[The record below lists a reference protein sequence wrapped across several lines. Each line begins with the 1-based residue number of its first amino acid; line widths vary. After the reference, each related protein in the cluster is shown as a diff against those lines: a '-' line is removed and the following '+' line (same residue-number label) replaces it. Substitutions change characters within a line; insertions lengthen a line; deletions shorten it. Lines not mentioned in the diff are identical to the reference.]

1 MREYPRHKTDYP
13 GVWFIEG
20 KAFPNKRTKTTLE
33 TEKIYYIAYRK
44 EGKLIEEKAGRQF
57 SDNMTPAKASEIRAL
72 RKKGKQDSN
81 TERRAKRKDIILLN
95 TNRPTIKFL
104 FSKYIEYKGD
114 SLKGVRT
121 DKSRFTNH
129 LDGTLGKLTPQ
140 EIDSFTVNRL
150 KKSIDQKHT
159 SGSTRNVLELLRR
172 IINFGVKNK
181 LCSPLDFVIE
191 LPKVESERIEVLT
204 DEQCQGL
211 VEAWSEYPD
220 RHIVN
225 LHKVIACTGMR
236 PSEPCSLKWEDVDF
250 EHSVIM
256 KRNTKSGKN
265 KPLRMSK
272 EVTTIMMDQRKL
284 LESEESDMRN
294 STFVFPRRDGGKR
307 NPDGWRKNVKEIC
320 IRAGIPKSY
329 RPNYCLRD
337 TIAST
342 MLSNGLTLDQV
353 GYMLGHE
360 PGSPM
365 MKRYA
370 KFVKG
375 EQQRIVDRTNE
386 MMKNKF
392 QSQKEVIDI
401 ELYRTNNSA

>member
-1 MREYPRHKTDYP
+1 MRKYPRHKTNYP

-20 KAFPNKRTKTTLE
+20 RALPEKKTQQVTQI
-33 TEKIYYIAYRK
+33 EKIYYIAYRR

-81 TERRAKRKDIILLN
+81 TERRAKRKDSIVLN

-104 FSKYIEYKGD
+104 FSKYLEYKGD

-204 DEQCQGL
+204 DEQFKGL
-211 VEAWSEYPD
+211 AEAWSEYPD

-225 LHKVIACTGMR
+225 LHKLIAWTGMR

-250 EHSVIM
+250 KHSVIM
-256 KRNTKSGKN
+256 KRNTKSGKD

-272 EVTTIMMDQRKL
+272 EVNTILMEQRTL
-284 LESEESDMRN
+284 LDSETDAMRN
-294 STFVFPRRDGGKR
+294 SVFVFPRRDGGKR

-342 MLSNGLTLDQV
+342 LLSNGSTLDEV

>member
-1 MREYPRHKTDYP
+1 MPIQKRHSTNYT
-13 GVWFIEG
+13 GVHFIEG
-20 KAFPNKRTKTTLE
+20 TSLDGKRS
-33 TEKIYYIAYRK
+33 EKVFLIRYRK
-44 EGKLIEEKAGRQF
+44 EGKAVEEKAGRQF
-57 SDNMTPAKASEIRAL
+57 KDNMTPAKASRMRAM
-72 RKKGKQDSN
+72 RIEGKSETN
-81 TERRAKRKDIILLN
+81 TEKRAKQKTEKEASI
-95 TNRPTIKFL
+95 NRPILNLL
-104 FSKYIEYKGD
+104 FTKYLEYKGD

-129 LDGTLGKLTPQ
+129 LEGTLGKLTPQ

-159 SGSTRNVLELLRR
+159 SGSTRNVRR

-204 DEQCQGL
+204 DEQFKGL
-211 VEAWSEYPD
+211 SEAWNEYPD
-220 RHIVN
+220 KHIVN
-225 LHKVIACTGMR
+225 LHKVIAWTGMR

-250 EHSVIM
+250 KHSVIM
-256 KRNTKSGKN
+256 KRNTKSGKD
-265 KPLRMSK
+265 KSLRMSK
-272 EVTTIMMDQRKL
+272 EVTTILMDQKIL
-284 LESEESDMRN
+284 LESEASDMRN

-342 MLSNGLTLDQV
+342 MLSNDLTLDQV

>member
-13 GVWFIEG
+13 GVWYIEG
-20 KAFPNKRTKTTLE
+20 KVLPNNKTKTTLK

-57 SDNMTPAKASEIRAL
+57 SDNMTPTKASEIRAL

-81 TERRAKRKDIILLN
+81 TERRAKRKESIVLN

-104 FSKYIEYKGD
+104 FSKYLEYKGD
-114 SLKGVRT
+114 ALKGVRT

-129 LDGTLGKLTPQ
+129 LEGSLGKLTPE
-140 EIDSFTVNRL
+140 EIDSFTVKRL
-150 KKSIDQKHT
+150 EKSIDQKHT

-181 LCSPLDFVIE
+181 LCLPLDFVIE

-204 DEQCQGL
+204 DKQFKGL
-211 VEAWSEYPD
+211 SEAWNEYPD
-220 RHIVN
+220 KHIVN
-225 LHKVIACTGMR
+225 LHKVIAWTGMR

-250 EHSVIM
+250 KHSVIM
-256 KRNTKSGKN
+256 KRNTKSGKD

-272 EVTTIMMDQRKL
+272 EVTSILMDQRTL
-284 LESEESDMRN
+284 LESESSEMLN
-294 STFVFPRRDGGKR
+294 SAFVFPRRDGGKR

-342 MLSNGLTLDQV
+342 LLSNGSTLDEV

-370 KFVKG
+370 KFVEG
-375 EQQRIVDRTNE
+375 AQQRIVDRADE
-386 MMKNKF
+386 LMKSKF
-392 QSQKEVIDI
+392 VFKTQSEK
-401 ELYRTNNSA
+401 SG

>member
-20 KAFPNKRTKTTLE
+20 KALPSKRTKTTLQ

-44 EGKLIEEKAGRQF
+44 DGKLIEEKAGRQF
-57 SDNMTPAKASEIRAL
+57 SDNMTPAKASEIRTL

-81 TERRAKRKDIILLN
+81 TERRAKRKVMMVMN
-95 TNRPTIKFL
+95 TNRPTVKFL
-104 FSKYIEYKGD
+104 FSKYLENKGD

-121 DKSRFTNH
+121 DKSRFVNH
-129 LDGTLGKLTPQ
+129 LEATLGKLTPQ
-140 EIDSFTVNRL
+140 EIDPFSVMRL
-150 KKSIDQKHT
+150 KKSIDQNHT
-159 SGSTRNVLELLRR
+159 PGSTRNVLELLRR

-181 LCSPLDFVIE
+181 LCLPLDFVIE

-204 DEQCQGL
+204 DEQFKSL
-211 VEAWSEYPD
+211 TEAWNEYPD
-220 RHIVN
+220 KHIVN
-225 LHKVIACTGMR
+225 LHKVIAWTGMR
-236 PSEPCSLKWEDVDF
+236 PSEPCSLQWDDVDF

-256 KRNTKSGKN
+256 RRNTKSGKD

-272 EVTTIMMDQRKL
+272 EVISIFMDQRTL
-284 LESEESDMRN
+284 LKSEASEMRN
-294 STFVFPRRDGGKR
+294 SPFVFPRRGGGKR
-307 NPDGWRKNVKEIC
+307 NPDGWIKNVKDIC
-320 IRAGIPKSY
+320 NRAGIPKSY

-342 MLSNGLTLDQV
+342 LLSNGSTLDEV

-370 KFVKG
+370 KFVEG
-375 EQQRIVDRTNE
+375 AQQRIVDRADE
-386 MMKNKF
+386 LMKSKF
-392 QSQKEVIDI
+392 LS
-401 ELYRTNNSA
+401 